1 MQIEVYITIRAF
13 SNYERLWVENN
24 SEVLTKEAL
33 LGQTSRRGSEDS
45 TTSLSGE
52 RRSSETTQTNLL
64 PCLFLSVYN
73 CNASLMPSV
82 WRSKYLESWKC
93 KKGG

>member
-1 MQIEVYITIRAF
+1 MQIEVYITIKAF
-13 SNYERLWVENN
+13 SNYERLRVENN
-24 SEVLTKEAL
+24 SQDLTKEAL
-33 LGQTSRRGSEDS
+33 LGQTSLRGTEDAPPP
-45 TTSLSGE
+45 LSGSVGVPKPPG
-52 RRSSETTQTNLL
+52 RDLMLR
-64 PCLFLSVYN
+64 LFLSVYN